1 MSRRAFTRM
10 LSGISTVFSFSV
22 CDIAAQAPPFG
33 ECRLGYWSSTRNLD
47 DIEDVGQ
54 ALCFVNW
61 MPTISEHTSFNLNVQ
76 AHETNH
82 NDVTGDRLNPREAYF
97 SIEYDQWSLRMGRQI
112 IAWGRADR
120 INPTDYFSPR
130 DFTLLVPEDEDQRT
144 GINALQGQ
152 YHFTDATSFAVVV
165 AKFKEHRIPT
175 GQLPPTLTLEEEPDD
190 AEYAVKMDHTGEQ
203 FDWSL
208 SYFHGYDRFLRFIPE
223 VPSPSPSLRGYY
235 PVAKSIGLD
244 FATAFSSWTAR
255 GEISYTR
262 LNHAHFN
269 QVAENNRE
277 VTRATFGIDRGFFD
291 AANIN
296 IQTFF
301 IDRNYPL
308 ASSTLTLPVLF
319 SAGIDR
325 LNSDYDSFEK
335 GFTLRISNRFMNDRL
350 KLELGAISDV
360 NHSSYLIRPR
370 GYFSVNDSLKITLGW
385 DDFSGKQQSYFGSRN
400 KSDTAFT
407 ELTYVF

>member
-10 LSGISTVFSFSV
+10 LSGVSTIIGLSA
-22 CDIAAQAPPFG
+22 CDLAAQALPFG

-47 DIEDVGQ
+47 DVEDVGQ

-61 MPTISEHTSFNLNVQ
+61 KPTITEHTSFNLNVQ

-82 NDVTGDRLNPREAYF
+82 NDVTGDRFNPREAYF
-97 SIEYDQWSLRMGRQI
+97 AIEYDQWSVRVGRQI

-152 YHFTDATSFAVVV
+152 YHFTDAITFAVVV
-165 AKFKEHRIPT
+165 AKFEEHRIPT
-175 GQLPPTLTLEEEPDD
+175 GQLPPTLMLEAEPNDV
-190 AEYAVKMDHTGEQ
+190 EYAVKIDHTGEQ

-208 SYFHGYDRFLRFIPE
+208 SYFDGYDRFLRFVPE
-223 VPSPSPSLRGYY
+223 LQAPSPSLRGYY

-255 GEISYTR
+255 GEISHTR
-262 LNHAHFN
+262 LGSDDSNDP
-269 QVAENNRE
+269 VEIDRE
-277 VTRATFGIDRGFFD
+277 VTRATFGIDRDFFD

-296 IQTFF
+296 VQTFF

-308 ASSTLTLPVLF
+308 VSSSATLPFVLA
-319 SAGIDR
+319 SGIDR

-335 GFTLRISNRFMNDRL
+335 GFTLRISNRFMNHQL
-350 KLELGAISDV
+350 KLELGAISDA
-360 NHSSYLIRPR
+360 NQGSYLIRPR
-370 GYFSVNDSLKITLGW
+370 GYFSVNDSIKVTLGW
-385 DDFSGKQQSYFGSRN
+385 DNFSGKQQSYFGSRKKN
-400 KSDTAFT
+400 NTAFT
-407 ELTYVF
+407 ELTYIF